1 MQNEYKTLGNIAQ
14 ELQAYY
20 PPENNSDY
28 ITRLL
33 EEIKSEDTIALE
45 NEYDEAFKE
54 YKRELDT
61 YSCTWL
67 KAAAGKLFAGPAAFS
82 VSFLIGN
89 TITRL
94 VPPDHQRWVS
104 YLIST
109 PWSGAAHA
117 LFTGP
122 IASQLLPRVWTSPIL
137 GEMKNYFLLLA
148 SYGADRWK
156 GELDKK
162 KYSSKDTEKTEKL
175 TIVERWAE
183 ERSIF
188 EINCERMKTEET
200 GYYAYTMNYILKGIG
215 PTVAPAAF
223 ASKDL
228 LTRGYDAI
236 AHGVA
241 GTISSAQ
248 YVYAQQYL
256 RSLDPKAKEN
266 ILPTRAIS
274 GMEAAKLKSLA
285 VDLDNAIHSDQYK
298 NDTKAQ
304 QAFARLHHTTNRAA
318 IIAERKSH
326 YFGTL
331 IHEFKNS
338 LKDVPSRLDMTSE
351 ALGRIVSLMFVA
363 GMSQVTSELRK
374 STDPGLRFLGHVI
387 PAIDLMVPPGWAF
400 RGLYIG
406 YIRAALEV
414 VYQTNK
420 SDAKKPDDK
429 KQDTVTRMPK
439 LDPTPMD
446 GDDDNSVVVTV
457 TEESS
462 KEDSSIIIPMAD
474 DSSDWDGNPD
484 SSDEQGW

>member
-1 MQNEYKTLGNIAQ
+1 
-14 ELQAYY
+14 
-20 PPENNSDY
+20 
-28 ITRLL
+28 LL
-33 EEIKSEDTIALE
+33 KKIKSPKTKKLED
-45 NEYDEAFKE
+45 EYDEAFKE

-67 KAAAGKLFAGPAAFS
+67 KAAAGKLFAGPLAFS
-82 VSFLIGN
+82 TSFLVGN

-94 VPPDHQRWVS
+94 VPPAHQRWVS
-104 YLIST
+104 YSIA
-109 PWSGAAHA
+109 PVWSGAAHA

-122 IASQLLPRVWTSPIL
+122 IANQLLSRMWTSPIL

-162 KYSSKDTEKTEKL
+162 KYSSKDTGKTEKL

-188 EINCERMKTEET
+188 EINWERMKTEEA
-200 GYYAYTMNYILKGIG
+200 GYLAYSMNYILKGIV

-223 ASKDL
+223 APKDL

-241 GTISSAQ
+241 GAISSAQ

-256 RSLDPKAKEN
+256 RSLDPKAEEK
-266 ILPTRAIS
+266 ILPTREIS

-285 VDLDNAIHSDQYK
+285 VDLEKAIHSDQYK
-298 NDTKAQ
+298 NDPV
-304 QAFARLHHTTNRAA
+304 ARPALAHLLRTTNRAA

-326 YFGTL
+326 YLGTL
-331 IHEFKNS
+331 IHELKNS
-338 LKDVPSRLDMTSE
+338 LKDVPSGLDMTAE

-363 GMSQVTSELRK
+363 GMSQVTSAIRQ
-374 STDPGLRFLGHVI
+374 SPHPGLRFLGNVI
-387 PAIDLMVPPGWAF
+387 PAIDLIVPPGWAF
-400 RGLYIG
+400 RGLYTG
-406 YIRAALEV
+406 YIRAALEL
-414 VYQTNK
+414 VYQINK
-420 SDAKKPDDK
+420 SDEKKPNDK
-429 KQDTVTRMPK
+429 NQDTVTRMPK

-446 GDDDNSVVVTV
+446 ETAQSGSKTNAASNDAGNHGDDYNSVVVTV
-457 TEESS
+457 TEE
-462 KEDSSIIIPMAD
+462 EDSSIIIPMAD